1 MSPTPFLA
9 ANARWLVGAFALTF
23 FSSVGQTFFI
33 ALFAGEIRAAHG
45 LSHGGFG
52 LLYMIATL
60 ASALSLVAL
69 GRVLDVRPT
78 AQVAA
83 GVILALAAA
92 ALLMAS
98 ATSVPALLLALYLL
112 RLFGQGMMS
121 HTAMTAMGRWFV
133 AGRGRA
139 VSITSTGHQLG
150 EGVLPIAV
158 ASLLPLASSWRT
170 LWVGSAV
177 LLVVVALPLA
187 WGTLSTPR
195 VPSAADTARV
205 RTERQWTRAE
215 VLRDGPFWVVL
226 CGVVAPAFIG
236 TSAFFHQVHLGEL
249 KGWSPTLVAGSFA
262 VLSLTT
268 VVVALAAGQLID
280 RIGARRLLP
289 TFLVPLA
296 LGCAVLASFDH
307 PATMPAFMFLL
318 GLSYGV
324 SSSVFGAIW
333 PELYG
338 TRHLG
343 AVRSVVFAA
352 MVFAS
357 ALGPGLTGWLIDR
370 GVGFETQLLAMSL
383 WCAGALVALTLAV
396 RRLGRQSVPTL
407 TR

>member
-1 MSPTPFLA
+1 MRPTPFLA
-9 ANARWLVGAFALTF
+9 ANARWLVGGFSLTF

-52 LLYMIATL
+52 LLYMVATL

-78 AQVAA
+78 AQVAS
-83 GVILALAAA
+83 GVIVALAAA
-92 ALLMAS
+92 ALLMAG
-98 ATSVPALLLALYLL
+98 ARSVPALLLALYLL

-158 ASLLPLASSWRT
+158 ASLLPLVTSWRT
-170 LWVGSAV
+170 LWVGSAL
-177 LLVVVALPLA
+177 LLVLVALPLA
-187 WGTLSTPR
+187 RFTLSRPR
-195 VPSAADTARV
+195 APSAADTARAE
-205 RTERQWTRAE
+205 TTRQWTRAE
-215 VLRDGPFWVVL
+215 VLRDGPFWIVVA
-226 CGVVAPAFIG
+226 GVVAPGFIG

-268 VVVALAAGQLID
+268 VVVALATGRLID

-289 TFLVPLA
+289 AFLVPLG
-296 LGCAVLASFDH
+296 LGCGVLATFDDA
-307 PATMPAFMFLL
+307 ATMPAFMFLL
-318 GLSYGV
+318 GLSYGA

-352 MVFAS
+352 MVFAT

-370 GVGFETQLLAMSL
+370 GVGFETQLLAMAL
-383 WCAGALVALTLAV
+383 WCAGTLVALTLVA
-396 RRLGRQSVPTL
+396 RRLGRRERAVAA
-407 TR
+407 